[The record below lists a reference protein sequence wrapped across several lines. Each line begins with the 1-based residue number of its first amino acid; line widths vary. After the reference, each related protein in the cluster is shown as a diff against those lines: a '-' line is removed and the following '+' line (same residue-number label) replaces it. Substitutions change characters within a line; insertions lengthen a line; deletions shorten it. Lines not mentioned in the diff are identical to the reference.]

1 MPDITIPA
9 ALLMTIGVV
18 VSAAFAMK
26 TGDYRS
32 AAVAGVIGTIANLL
46 CFYRRLYIQL
56 KGERERRD
64 SLKQDT

>member
-9 ALLMTIGVV
+9 ALLITIGVI
-18 VSAAFAMK
+18 VSAAFAMT

-32 AAVAGVIGTIANLL
+32 ATVAGVIGTVANLL

-64 SLKQDT
+64 ALKDDP